1 MGRWEQIES
10 IYQSAVEREEHQRA
24 AFLEEACGADAELR
38 REVESLLACN
48 PSAQGFMGKTALE
61 VAAMKLA
68 ADRAPLLVGRQF
80 GNYKIVSLIGA
91 GGMGV
96 VYRAT
101 DTRLDRTVAVKV
113 LHSHLSGR
121 LVWRQRFEREARTIS
136 KLNHAHICSLYD
148 IGQEGEANFLV
159 MEYLE
164 GETLGQRLKRG
175 PLATEQGLDY
185 ACEIAEALDQ
195 AHRHGV
201 VHRDLKP
208 SNIMLT
214 RTGTKLLDFGLAK
227 QTDEMRQPASV
238 PDPVAHGDSNRSE
251 NITEEGTILGTL
263 EYMAPEQVEGK
274 EADTRTDIF
283 ALGVVTYE
291 MVTGRKAFAGTSK
304 ASLAASILS
313 SYPPPIRSIQ
323 PSVPLA
329 LEHVVQRCLAKD
341 PDERWQSARDLAL
354 ELKWIAAGPSP
365 VPSDKATEEPQ
376 HKRTWLASVVVLM
389 LLAASWAGWFISR
402 HYFPQA
408 GIETSP
414 IRFRIPPQNAKLFP
428 VPVISPDG
436 QKLAICEGS
445 TLWIRPLKS
454 AQPYS
459 LTTSKE
465 IAGDASMG
473 QLFWSADSRY
483 VAFWQKSDNRATLKK
498 IEVSGGAPATICET
512 VVPGGSFGY
521 GTWSRDGI
529 ILFERGEE
537 PKGISRVA
545 AEGGT
550 PVAVTTLDSSRD
562 ETDHILPRFLP
573 DGRHF
578 LYSVLS
584 KKAGQSGIYIGSLD
598 SSVSKQ
604 LIEYYPAP
612 STMDKYFVYAASG
625 YLLYKR
631 QGQLLA
637 RPFDTNQ
644 LRFSAEP
651 RALEDQPA
659 RLFDPSVSDHGDL
672 CYNVW
677 AANPTAQV
685 TKFDRRGKQVQQ
697 VSAAGGFGDLDLS
710 PDGTRLA
717 LEEALWDKPHNDIW
731 TLDLRRGIKTHLTMG
746 GLTMFYWCPR
756 WSPDGSQILYN
767 SVNSPESGSGDG
779 DLCLKAST
787 GEGPETAILKSPGMK
802 FLLDWSR
809 DGRYVLYLSPP
820 GVWAVPLFG
829 ERRPFVFEPSASQ
842 AKFSPDG
849 RWVAYA
855 DLGQSEDPVNAILY
869 VRSFSSSERKYRI
882 SPGHGYAPRWRAD
895 GKELFYWTDD
905 RKLVSVETKVG
916 EDFRLGPARVLFE
929 SRQVD
934 PHAEGNRQTYVVSPD
949 GQYFYMLVDQ
959 SPPVINVQIV
969 LNGLAPRK

>member
-10 IYQSAVEREEHQRA
+10 IYQSAVEREEDQRA

-48 PSAQGFMGKTALE
+48 ASAEGFMGKTALE
-61 VAAMKLA
+61 AAAKRLA
-68 ADRAPLLVGRQF
+68 TDQTPIVVGRQF

-96 VYRAT
+96 VYRAS
-101 DTRLDRTVAVKV
+101 DIRLDRAVAIKV

-148 IGQEGEANFLV
+148 IGQEGDANFLV

-164 GETLGQRLKRG
+164 GETLAQRLKRG
-175 PLATEQGLDY
+175 LLPVEQVLEY
-185 ACEIAEALDQ
+185 ACEIAGALDQ

-208 SNIMLT
+208 GNIMLT

-227 QTDEMRQPASV
+227 QADEMRSPTHV
-238 PDPVAHGDSNRSE
+238 PDPHARSDSSQSE
-251 NITEEGTILGTL
+251 SITEEGMILGTL

-283 ALGVVTYE
+283 ALGVVIYE
-291 MVTGRKAFAGTSK
+291 MVTGRKAFGGTSK
-304 ASLAASILS
+304 AGLAAAILS
-313 SYPPPIRSIQ
+313 SHPPPIRGIQ
-323 PSVPLA
+323 PHVPLV

-341 PDERWQSARDLAL
+341 PEERWQSARDLAI
-354 ELKWIAAGPSP
+354 ELKWIAAAPSSA
-365 VPSDKATEEPQ
+365 PSDETTEQP
-376 HKRTWLASVVVLM
+376 HRKRTWSVSVVVLM
-389 LLAASWAGWFISR
+389 LILMSLAGWFMGR
-402 HYFPQA
+402 YYFPRA
-408 GIETSP
+408 NVETSP
-414 IRFRIPPQNAKLFP
+414 IRFRIPPQNAKAFP
-428 VPVISPDG
+428 VPIISPDG
-436 QKLAICEGS
+436 QKVAICEGS

-454 AQPYS
+454 PQPYA
-459 LTTSKE
+459 LTTSE
-465 IAGDASMG
+465 NVDTNASMG
-473 QLFWSADSRY
+473 HLFWSADSRY
-483 VAFWQKSDNRATLKK
+483 VAFWQTLDNRATLKK
-498 IEVSGGAPATICET
+498 IEVTGGSPATICET
-512 VVPGGSFGY
+512 VVPSSEGGSFGY
-521 GTWSRDGI
+521 GTWSRDGV

-537 PKGISRVA
+537 PRGISRVA

-578 LYSVLS
+578 LYGVLNR
-584 KKAGQSGIYIGSLD
+584 KAEQSGIYIGSLD
-598 SSVSKQ
+598 SSVSKR
-604 LIEYYPAP
+604 LMEYYPAA
-612 STMDKYFVYAASG
+612 SIMDKYFVYAPSG

-637 RPFDTNQ
+637 RPFDTDH
-644 LRFSAEP
+644 LRFTAEP
-651 RALEDQPA
+651 RFLEDQPA
-659 RLFDPSVSDHGDL
+659 RWGDPSVSDHGDL

-677 AANPTAQV
+677 ASDPTARV
-685 TKFDRRGKQVQQ
+685 TKFGRRGKQIQQ
-697 VSAAGGFGDLDLS
+697 VGTAGGFSDLDLS
-710 PDGTRLA
+710 PDGSRLA
-717 LEEALWDKPHNDIW
+717 LEEALWDKPHSDIS
-731 TLDLRRGIKTHLTMG
+731 TLDLRHGTKAQLTTG

-756 WSPDGSQILYN
+756 WSPDGSQILF
-767 SVNSPESGSGDG
+767 SSMNSPESGSGDG

-787 GEGPETAILKSPGMK
+787 GEGPETAILKSTGMK

-820 GVWAVPLFG
+820 GVWVVPFFG
-829 ERRPFVFEPSASQ
+829 ERRPFVFERSGYQ
-842 AKFSPDG
+842 ARFSPDG
-849 RWVAYA
+849 RWVAYS
-855 DLGQSEDPVNAILY
+855 DLGQPNNNIANATLY
-869 VRSFSSSERKYRI
+869 VRSFPSSERRYRI

-905 RKLVSVETKVG
+905 RKLVAVEIRAGADFSSALPKSCSKV
-916 EDFRLGPARVLFE
+916 DRWI
-929 SRQVD
+929 
-934 PHAEGNRQTYVVSPD
+934 H
-949 GQYFYMLVDQ
+949 MLKAT
-959 SPPVINVQIV
+959 
-969 LNGLAPRK
+969 GKGM